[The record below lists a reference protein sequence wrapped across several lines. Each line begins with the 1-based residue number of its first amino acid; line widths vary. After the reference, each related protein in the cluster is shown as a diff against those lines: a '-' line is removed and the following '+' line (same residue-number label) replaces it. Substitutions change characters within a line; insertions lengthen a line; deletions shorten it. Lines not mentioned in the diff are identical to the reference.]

1 MFCNN
6 EILIKYFLG
15 YLYCPQMAGRNNRTY
30 AVDIWVQPQHTERY
44 MDLVILVLT
53 KEIFNY

>member
-1 MFCNN
+1 MFCND

-15 YLYCPQMAGRNNRTY
+15 YLYCPQMAGRNIRTC

-44 MDLVILVLT
+44 KDLVILVLP